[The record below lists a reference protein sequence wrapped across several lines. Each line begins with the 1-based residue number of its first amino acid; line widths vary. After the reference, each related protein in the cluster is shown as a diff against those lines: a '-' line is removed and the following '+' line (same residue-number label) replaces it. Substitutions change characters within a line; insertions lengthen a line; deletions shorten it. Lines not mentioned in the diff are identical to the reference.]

1 MFIAACPVGCVK
13 LRRSGMN
20 GAGDH
25 DRAGPDHAAPTELG
39 SAFEGRRGSKTL
51 TRIPR
56 RCEGPPGSAVRRSP
70 LHLTRI
76 SCRFTSGQR
85 GREKLR

>member
-25 DRAGPDHAAPTELG
+25 DQAGPDHAAPTELG
-39 SAFEGRRGSKTL
+39 SAFEGRRGYRHGAPNGACPPLASKD
-51 TRIPR
+51 PR
-56 RCEGPPGSAVRRSP
+56 KEP
-70 LHLTRI
+70 
-76 SCRFTSGQR
+76 CRFPVRWSSQT
-85 GREKLR
+85 LR